1 MSNSAADPLEH
12 LRQEREREV
21 PLGDATDLES
31 VIREINHRLY
41 TLVELYGDLVAQ
53 IDRLSSVIAALLAER
68 DRERELS

>member
-1 MSNSAADPLEH
+1 MSNSADDPLEH

-41 TLVELYGDLVAQ
+41 TLVEA
-53 IDRLSSVIAALLAER
+53 IWWRRSIACHP
-68 DRERELS
+68 